1 MIKSK
6 ILIIILILLFIG
18 IFSFIFLNKN
28 ESIPTNFEWQA
39 NYIGIENE
47 DNDEK
52 DNLWICFRKNFNI
65 DKKSDIKNVI
75 CRIAVDSKY
84 WLYING
90 EIVVRDGQLKRG
102 EKENSI
108 YYDEINI
115 EDYLKLGENNISV
128 LVWYFG
134 KNGFSHVDSG
144 QGALLFQTQIGEK
157 LIVSDETWKAI
168 KNPAYLKDEENKNT
182 RLSESNI
189 YYDSNL
195 ELEDWYLNKYD
206 DSNWK
211 NAIIYGKHDDK
222 KWGNLIKRD
231 IPFFIF
237 SKIKKYEKQE
247 KDGNIIE
254 ATLPYNMQLVPY
266 LKIRAKANEKII
278 ISNDKEFNNEILY
291 GKITYITKEGIQ
303 EYESPSWI
311 NGDRI
316 YYYIPQG
323 VEVISL
329 GYRETG
335 YDTKMTGK
343 FECDDI
349 QLNSLWKM
357 ANRTLYVNM
366 RDTFM
371 DCPDRERAMWIG
383 DTSLEM
389 EEAIYGL
396 DISSYALYEKCIK
409 TFMGW
414 QNNGVFNT
422 VAPSIN
428 ARLQLPVQ
436 NLLAICSMYDY
447 YQYTGNKDFLSSVY
461 PNIKEYMSLWN
472 FGDDGI
478 VSGKGYYYLN
488 ISPWY
493 DSQGNIDFGIAENV
507 WYYYALQNLY
517 KISNEL
523 GFKSEANEYKTKL
536 DKMKQGINEKF
547 WDGTGYKSDS
557 FEGYDARV
565 NSIAVLSGIA
575 EESKYDTIAY
585 VIKDNYDNSVFMEK
599 YILQALSEMRKIEIV
614 QERIK
619 TRYSQMIESQDYST
633 TLWEYWQQE
642 HGSKNHAWAGG
653 PLVIMSKYF
662 AGIRPLKPGF
672 SEILIKPAFGKL
684 NNLNATVNT
693 VQGTIKMD
701 AEKKEKELKLDI
713 DVPSKTLVS
722 IEKMSNDV
730 EIEINNKKVYEKG
743 EYKANKL
750 ATFEKED
757 DIYVYLFLEKG
768 KYSIKSK

>member
-1 MIKSK
+1 MRNNKV
-6 ILIIILILLFIG
+6 LIIILIILLVG
-18 IFSFIFLNKN
+18 IITFAFLNQN
-28 ESIPTNFEWQA
+28 ESIPVDFEWQA
-39 NYIGIENE
+39 KYIGIEN
-47 DNDEK
+47 NSSDEK
-52 DNLWICFRKNFNI
+52 DNSWICFRKNFNVY
-65 DKKSDIKNVI
+65 KKNDIKNAI
-75 CRIAVDSKY
+75 CRIAADSKY

-90 EIVVRDGQLKRG
+90 KIVVRDGQLKRG

-115 EDYLKLGENNISV
+115 EDYLQLGENNISI

-144 QGALLFQTQIGEK
+144 QGSLLFQTQIGENI
-157 LIVSDETWKAI
+157 IVSDETWKAI
-168 KNPAYLKDEENKNT
+168 KNPAYLNDEENKNN

-195 ELEDWYLNKYD
+195 ELGEWYLKEYD

-211 NAIIYGKHDDK
+211 NAIVYGKHDDAR
-222 KWGNLIKRD
+222 WGDLIKRD

-237 SKIKKYEKQE
+237 SEIKEYEKQE
-247 KDGNIIE
+247 IDGNIIE
-254 ATLPYNMQLVPY
+254 ATLPYNIQLVPY
-266 LKIRAKANEKII
+266 LKVKAKANEKIM

-291 GKITYITKEGIQ
+291 GKVTYITKEGIQ

-311 NGDRI
+311 NGDKI

-323 VEVISL
+323 VEVIAL

-335 YDTKMTGK
+335 YDTQMSGN
-343 FECDDI
+343 FECNDN

-389 EEAIYGL
+389 EEAMYGL
-396 DISSYALYEKCIK
+396 DVASYDLYEKCVK
-409 TFMGW
+409 TFIGW

-428 ARLQLPVQ
+428 ANLQLPVQ

-447 YQYTGNKDFLSSVY
+447 YQYTGNKDFLNYVY
-461 PNIKEYMSLWN
+461 PNIKEYMTLWN

-478 VSGKGYYYLN
+478 VSGNGYYYLN

-493 DSQGNIDFGIAENV
+493 DSQGNIDFGIAENM

-523 GFKSEANEYKTKL
+523 GFESDANEYKIKL
-536 DKMKQGINEKF
+536 DKMKKGINEKF
-547 WDGTGYKSDS
+547 WDGAGYKSDS
-557 FEGYDARV
+557 FEGYDVRV

-575 EESKYDTIAY
+575 EDTKYDTIEK

-599 YILQALSEMRKIEIV
+599 YILQALSEMEKIEIV

-619 TRYSQMIESQDYST
+619 TRYSQMIENQNYST
-633 TLWEYWQQE
+633 TLWEYWQKE

-662 AGIRPLKPGF
+662 AGIRPLKAGY
-672 SEILIKPAFGKL
+672 SEILIKPEFGKL
-684 NNLNATVNT
+684 NTLNARVNT
-693 VQGTIKMD
+693 IQGTVEME
-701 AEKKEKELKLDI
+701 AEKKDKLKLQI
-713 DVPSKTLVS
+713 DVPSKVLVA
-722 IEKMSNDV
+722 IEKMSND
-730 EIEINNKKVYEKG
+730 IEIKINNVKIYEKG
-743 EYKANKL
+743 IYKTNKL
-750 ATFEKED
+750 STLEKED
-757 DIYVYLFLEKG
+757 DRYVYVFLEKG
-768 KYSIKSK
+768 KYFIESK